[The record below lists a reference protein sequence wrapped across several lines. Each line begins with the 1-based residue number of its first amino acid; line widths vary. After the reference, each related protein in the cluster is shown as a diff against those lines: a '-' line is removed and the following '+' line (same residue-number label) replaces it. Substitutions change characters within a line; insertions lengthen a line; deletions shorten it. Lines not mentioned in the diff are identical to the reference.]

1 MKTINLVLIVTL
13 FIVIFAS
20 ASIVTAESINISAT
34 AQAFWDKTPTPGAIA
49 TITINFQSAQSTQ
62 LYLYRIGL
70 HADWQDSGQ
79 YYTLSFADDPK
90 IVEANGLYSTK
101 VTITVPS
108 TVAVGQHSFTVA
120 VDGYDS
126 SGNTFSWDSS
136 SFTVNVA
143 STASSPTPSS
153 NSNGNGNSGTSA
165 FSLDSLVIYV
175 VVIAVVAVVAIL
187 VAVLFV
193 KRKKKAVTTPVVSEP
208 EPISSPPAES
218 PKPEEKGPEQ
228 KPEEK
233 DFTI

>member
-1 MKTINLVLIVTL
+1 MKTINLVLIVTFL
-13 FIVIFAS
+13 IVIFAS
-20 ASIVTAESINISAT
+20 ASIVTAESITISAT
-34 AQAFWDKTPTPGAIA
+34 AQAFWDKTPTPGSIA
-49 TITINFQSAQSTQ
+49 TITINFQSAQSTA
-62 LYLYRIGL
+62 LYLYRIGI

-108 TVAVGQHSFTVA
+108 TVAVGQHTFTVA

-136 SFTVNVA
+136 SFTVKVE
-143 STASSPTPSS
+143 SSASSPNPSS
-153 NSNGNGNSGTSA
+153 TSNGNGNSGTS
-165 FSLDSLVIYV
+165 FEIDSLVIYL
-175 VVIAVVAVVAIL
+175 VVIVVVAVVAIL

-193 KRKKKAVTTPVVSEP
+193 KRKKKALTTPVVTEP
-208 EPISSPPAES
+208 EPISSPPTES
-218 PKPEEKGPEQ
+218 PKPEDKGAEQ